1 MMRRKFATL
10 LCGWVGLAFAGVALA
25 GAHAGGTAAPES
37 ARSTSASADHSRYDL
52 EISIAPDTHELDISA
67 TVALPE
73 AYAGQTLEFLLTDA
87 VEIVESSAP
96 VERMPYDGSVG
107 FSGINGTSVALT
119 EEGHVAQYRVT
130 LPAGAATLK
139 MRYSGVVNFALGDL
153 KEQYTRGFRSTAG
166 LIDDQGIYLA
176 GSSLWYPLFSSE
188 LISFALRSN
197 VPEGWHLISQGNGS
211 SRTADGFSSWDSA
224 GLVDEIYLV
233 GGPLQRYA
241 EGAGAV
247 AAEVYLREP
256 DDALARKYLDATA
269 QYLEMYRNLIG
280 PYPYGKFALVEN
292 FWETGYG
299 MPSFTLLG
307 PQIIRF
313 PFILTSSY
321 PHEILHNWWGNSV
334 FVDYAT
340 GNWCEGLTAYMA
352 DHLMQELRGT
362 GANWRR
368 DTLKKYRDFVKDGS
382 DFPLTEFRSRHNA
395 ATEAVGYG
403 KVAMGFHM
411 LRRQLG
417 DEAFTRALQ
426 AFYRENRGTK
436 ASFADVRASI
446 ENSSGAELD
455 TFFEQW
461 VERTGAV
468 DLELGKTR
476 VSRKGNG
483 YRVRGTLKQL
493 QSGPAYAVDVP
504 VYVTTADGLQ
514 VFTVS
519 ADAASTRFDFALES
533 EPLLLEVDPE
543 FDLFRLLDPRETAPS
558 IGQIFGESS
567 ILAVIPATAGSDE
580 QQRYRGLVDSWR
592 SQAHDIKIVMDS
604 DLKAIPQDKAVWLLG
619 AGNALATELFTRDPG
634 IDVDMGADALLI
646 AGESLDQRDHSTV
659 IVRRH
664 PSNPAKAVGWIS
676 VAPAAAFKGVAGKLP
691 HYGKYSYLGFE
702 GDEPA
707 NSLKGEWAA
716 TDSPL
721 RRDLRKG
728 DARFAGQVTP
738 ARPPA
743 RAPLAEPPPV
753 FSGDRLMKH
762 VKYLA
767 SEDLAGRGL
776 GTPGLELAADYIATA
791 FEDAGLEPGGHN
803 GSYSQYFAVDE
814 GEDGLPHQVR
824 NIVGVL
830 PGKDPELAGQMLL
843 VTAHYDHLGRGW
855 PDVRADAGEGVYNG
869 ADDNAS
875 GVAVLIELARSLA
888 AQGQPPR
895 TIVFVAFTA
904 EEAGLLGS
912 RYFAANPLPHPLEG
926 INAVLN
932 MDTVGRLEGKDISV
946 FSASSSSD
954 WPPIFRGVGFTTGI
968 GTQMIN
974 TDLAS
979 SDQQSFID
987 QGIPA
992 VQISSGASLDYHRPT
1007 DTVDKVDVDGMIKVA
1022 VVVKEAAVYLAERPE
1037 PLNAT
1042 IDGQS
1047 ARAQPRRAGEG
1058 GRRVSVGTVPDF
1070 AFQGAGVRLEGVVPG
1085 SPAEQAAL
1093 QVGDVLV
1100 ELAGQEVDGLRG
1112 YTNILKTLQPGQQVT
1127 VTVERDGERLQRE
1140 IELVER

>member
-1 MMRRKFATL
+1 MKNL
-10 LCGWVGLAFAGVALA
+10 LRFKRNTTAWLLALGLLGSAGAAYA
-25 GAHAGGTAAPES
+25 GAHAAA
-37 ARSTSASADHSRYDL
+37 RTTDGADSHSSY
-52 EISIAPDTHELDISA
+52 ALDIGIDPTTHVLDVSA
-67 TVALPE
+67 TVVLP
-73 AYAGQTLEFLLTDA
+73 AQYAGQTLEFLLTDA
-87 VEIVESSAP
+87 VEILDSSAP
-96 VERMPYDGSVG
+96 VERLPYDGSVG
-107 FSGINGTSVALT
+107 FSGINGTSVELT
-119 EEGHVAQYRVT
+119 EEGNVAQYRVSM
-130 LPAGAATLK
+130 PAGVATLTL
-139 MRYSGVVNFALGDL
+139 RYKGVINFALGDL

-166 LIDDQGIYLA
+166 LIDSDGIYLA
-176 GSSLWYPLFSSE
+176 GSSLWYPFFSNE
-188 LISFALRSN
+188 LLSFNLSSN
-197 VPEGWHLISQGNGS
+197 VPEGWHLISQGNGT
-211 SRTADGFSSWDSA
+211 SRDADGMSAWDSA

-247 AAEVYLREP
+247 QAEVYLRET
-256 DDALARKYLDATA
+256 DDGLARKYLDATA

-334 FVDYAT
+334 FVDYDT

-362 GANWRR
+362 GAVWRR
-368 DTLKKYRDFVKDGS
+368 DTLKKYRDFVKDGN

-417 DEAFTRALQ
+417 DDEFKRAMQ
-426 AFYRENRGTK
+426 TFYRENRGSK
-436 ASFADVRASI
+436 ASFADVQASI
-446 ENSSGAELD
+446 EGSSGAELGE
-455 TFFEQW
+455 FFEQW
-461 VERTGAV
+461 VQRTGAP

-476 VSRKGNG
+476 VSRKAGR
-483 YRVRGTLKQL
+483 YRIRGVIKQL
-493 QSGPAYAVDVP
+493 QSGEPYTLDVP
-504 VYVTTADGLQ
+504 VYVTTTAGLET
-514 VFTVS
+514 FTVTVN
-519 ADAASTRFDFALES
+519 DAATNFDISTEAQ
-533 EPLLLEVDPE
+533 PLLLEVDPE

-558 IGQIFGESS
+558 IGQIFGESE
-567 ILAVIPATAGSDE
+567 ILAVMPAAASAE
-580 QQRYRGLVDSWR
+580 QRRLYEELIDSWR
-592 SQAHDIKIVMDS
+592 SGAHAISIVMDNELS
-604 DLKAIPQDKAVWLLG
+604 EIPADKAAWLLG
-619 AGNALATELFTRDPG
+619 ADNALALDLFGRDPA
-634 IDVDMGADALLI
+634 IDVDFGADALLI
-646 AGESLDQRDHSTV
+646 AGESLDQRDHSSV

-664 PSNPAKAVGWIS
+664 PANPAKAVGWIA
-676 VAPAAAFKGVAGKLP
+676 VAPAAAFPGVSGKLP
-691 HYGKYSYLGFE
+691 HYGKYSYLGFA

-707 NSLKGEWAA
+707 NMLKGEWAA

-728 DARFAGQVTP
+728 DERFAGQVAA

-743 RAPLAEPPPV
+743 RAALAELPPV
-753 FSGDRLMKH
+753 FSATKLMNH
-762 VKYLA
+762 VTYLA
-767 SEDLAGRGL
+767 SEELAGRGL
-776 GTPGLELAADYIATA
+776 GTPGLELAADYIAKA
-791 FEDAGLEPGGHN
+791 FAEAGLQPGGHN
-803 GSYSQYFAVDE
+803 GTYSQYFAVDE
-814 GEDGLPHQVR
+814 GEDGRPHQVR
-824 NIVGVL
+824 NIIGVL
-830 PGKDPELAGQMLL
+830 PGSNPELAEQMLL
-843 VTAHYDHLGRGW
+843 ITAHYDHLGSGW
-855 PDVRADAGEGVYNG
+855 PDVRADAGEGIYYG

-875 GVAVLIELARSLA
+875 GVAVLIEVAAALA
-888 AQGQPPR
+888 AQGAPER
-895 TIVFVAFTA
+895 TIVFVAFTG

-912 RYFAANPLPHPLEG
+912 QYFAANPLPYPLSG
-926 INAVLN
+926 VNAVLN

-946 FSASSSSD
+946 FGAASASD
-954 WPPIFRGVGFTTGI
+954 WAPIFRGIGFTTGVPTKLI
-968 GTQMIN
+968 TA
-974 TDLAS
+974 DLDS
-979 SDQQSFID
+979 SDHTIFIG

-1007 DTVDKVDVDGMIKVA
+1007 DTVDKVDVDGMVKVA

-1042 IDGQS
+1042 ISGAAAS
-1047 ARAQPRRAGEG
+1047 PQPRQAGDG

-1070 AFQGAGVRLEGVVPG
+1070 AFQGKGVRLEGVVPG
-1085 SPAEQAAL
+1085 SPAAQAEM

-1112 YTNILKTLQPGQQVT
+1112 YTNILKTLEPGQRVT
-1127 VTVERDGERLQRE
+1127 LTFERGGERIQRE
-1140 IELVER
+1140 VDLVER